1 MFNLFGDNI
10 LDNLEEQLYVTR
22 DADGEIVVAVE
33 GLANIT
39 VRSRC

>member
-1 MFNLFGDNI
+1 MHRLIERGGVLNVQLFI
-10 LDNLEEQLYVTR
+10 TR

-33 GLANIT
+33 GLANST